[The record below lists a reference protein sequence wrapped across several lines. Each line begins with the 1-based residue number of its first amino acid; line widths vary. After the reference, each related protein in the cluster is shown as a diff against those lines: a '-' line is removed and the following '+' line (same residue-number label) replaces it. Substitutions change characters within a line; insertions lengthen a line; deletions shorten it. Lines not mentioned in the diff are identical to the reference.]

1 MNTTKHTITLETPPS
16 QRLVK
21 RLAIMTF
28 SGVHSVLHN
37 ASKVPDVMAQAS
49 HDVCE
54 AWRETA
60 RPKA

>member
-1 MNTTKHTITLETPPS
+1 MNNIKHTIILKVPPS

-21 RLAIMTF
+21 RLALLTF
-28 SGVHSVLHN
+28 SGVHSLLNNV
-37 ASKVPDVMAQAS
+37 SKVPDVMAQAS